1 MAQLPQFEE
10 FDIAQPAKIEQ
21 VKIEEPNQGQPKQ
34 KLGQIT
40 KVEKMISL
48 LLVGCALIT
57 AFFTVKMTTTISKA
71 EETVSLMQI
80 KNDTQQDVVNKLEQE
95 KNELSRT
102 EKVKAAA
109 EKGGLEIVD
118 DNIRNVD

>member
-48 LLVGCALIT
+48 LLVGCALVT

>member
-10 FDIAQPAKIEQ
+10 FEI
-21 VKIEEPNQGQPKQ
+21 VKPLPVKEVKKQESILNQPKK
-34 KLGQIT
+34 KLGYVT
-40 KVEKMISL
+40 KMEKVISGMFL
-48 LLVGCALIT
+48 AAALVM

-71 EETVSLMQI
+71 EEAVSLIQI
-80 KNDTQQDVVNKLEQE
+80 KNTAQKDVVDKLEQE

-109 EKGGLEIVD
+109 EKGGLEIID